1 MKYRWAAEPWHG
13 APRGV
18 AVTAACAIGVGS
30 ATLLGWSMR
39 VPLLVSVGDGLP
51 SMRPN
56 TAVALI
62 LSGVALWILGGEGRP
77 ALLRRFGQLCAAAVV
92 AFGAYVLA
100 EYAFGWDLGID
111 RLLFQDTVNFPV
123 PFPGRPPPNTALCF
137 ILIGSGL
144 LMLRTDTRRGR
155 PIAELF
161 VLPAAVLALIAL
173 TAFVFGDGHFY
184 GLLLLFPFTGMALN
198 AAIALLALC
207 AGIVAARPN
216 VGIMATLRSSA
227 PGSILLR
234 RLLPYVLVLPLLLGR
249 LFLAG
254 MSAGAYTMAASFS
267 LVSVATTLLL
277 GTVLWISA
285 TRLNLLD
292 EARCRAEAAR
302 AFLATLTQSSDDAI
316 IGGDPDGIIHSWN
329 PAAERLYG
337 YAAEEVIGR
346 PAAMLSPPERAGEV
360 EEIVARLRRGKRGEH
375 FETVGRAK
383 DGRTLEVEMTISS
396 IFNEAGRIVGF
407 SRICRDIAQRKAMEA
422 ALASAHEA
430 EQRHRKTEASERR
443 RLQAIIEQMPEAVML
458 VDADAQL
465 TMINRVGADYLC
477 ESDEVLDPRGRRAP
491 RDVRRP
497 SGEPVPWDELPII
510 RALRRGEIVTSVEVL
525 VRRADG
531 ALVSGLVNAAPVRSE
546 DGEIQGAVAVFQ
558 DITSLK
564 ELQRQREEWTGVI
577 AHDLR
582 QPIQTIAMASELLRV
597 RLGGL
602 VPPEGEKQL
611 ARIAVSVDR
620 MNRMA
625 EDLLDASRIEARALK
640 LEPRAVALRAQLVE
654 IVEKA
659 AGMTAGHTVRVEIEG
674 ELLPVWAD
682 AGRLEQIVTNL
693 LSNAAKY
700 GERGREIV
708 VAARAS
714 GGAAQI
720 EVKNWGPGIPP
731 ASLPLLFK
739 RFTRTPE
746 GEARRV
752 RGVGLGLY
760 ITKGL
765 VEAHGGTISVESSP
779 GATTTFRFTLPFAAE
794 AARSAE
800 V

>member
-18 AVTAACAIGVGS
+18 AVTAACAIGIGS
-30 ATLLGWSMR
+30 AALLGWSMG
-39 VPLLVSVGDGLP
+39 VTPLVSVGEGLP
-51 SMRPN
+51 SMVPN
-56 TAVALI
+56 AAVAFI
-62 LSGVALWILGGEGRP
+62 LSGAALWILGGEGRP

-92 AFGAYVLA
+92 AFGVGVLA
-100 EYAFGWDLGID
+100 EYAFGWELGID
-111 RLLFQDTVNFPV
+111 TLLFPNTVDFPG
-123 PFPGRPPPNTALCF
+123 PFPGRPPPNTLLCF
-137 ILIGSGL
+137 ILIGAGL

-155 PIAELF
+155 PIAELL
-161 VLPAAVLALIAL
+161 VLPAAALVLSAL
-173 TAFVFGDGHFY
+173 TAYVFGDGYFY
-184 GLLLLFPFTGMALN
+184 GLLLLVPFTGMPLHGG
-198 AAIALLALC
+198 IALLALC
-207 AGIVAARPN
+207 AGILAARPDH
-216 VGIMATLRSSA
+216 GAMATLRSSA

-234 RLLPYVLVLPLLLGR
+234 PLLPCVLALPLVLGR

-254 MSAGAYTMAASFS
+254 MATGAYTLAAAFS
-267 LVSVATTLLL
+267 LVSVVTTLLL
-277 GTVLWISA
+277 GIVVWMSA
-285 TRLNLLD
+285 VRLNLLD

-302 AFLATLTQSSDDAI
+302 AFLATLTHSSDDAI
-316 IGGDPDGIIHSWN
+316 IGGDPDGIIQSWN
-329 PAAERLYG
+329 PAAEHLYG

-346 PAAMLSPPERAGEV
+346 PVAMLSPPERAGEA
-360 EEIVARLRRGKRGEH
+360 EESVTRLRRGERGEH

-383 DGRTLEVEMTISS
+383 GGRRLELEMTISS
-396 IFNEAGRIVGF
+396 IFDEAGRLVGF
-407 SRICRDIAQRKAMEA
+407 SRICRDVARRKAMEA
-422 ALASAHEA
+422 ELASAHEA
-430 EQRHRKTEASERR
+430 EQRHRNAEARERR
-443 RLQAIIEQMPEAVML
+443 RLQAVIEQMPEAVML
-458 VDADAQL
+458 IDADAQL
-465 TMINRVGADYLC
+465 TMLNRVAADYLC
-477 ESDEVLDPRGRRAP
+477 ESAEVLDPRGRRA
-491 RDVRRP
+491 RFDVRSP

-525 VRRADG
+525 FRRADG
-531 ALVSGLVNAAPVRSE
+531 ALVPGLVNAAPVRSD
-546 DGEIQGAVAVFQ
+546 DGEIQGVVAVFQ

-564 ELQRQREEWTGVI
+564 EMQRQREEWTGVI

-582 QPIQTIAMASELLRV
+582 QPIQSIATASELLRV
-597 RLGGL
+597 RLGGD
-602 VPPEGEKQL
+602 VPPDSEKQL

-620 MNRMA
+620 MSRMA
-625 EDLLDASRIEARALK
+625 DDLLDATRIEVQALK

-659 AGMTAGHTVRVEIEG
+659 AGMTAGHTVRVEIKD

-682 AGRLEQIVTNL
+682 AGRLEQIITNL

-708 VAARAS
+708 VAVRAA

-794 AARSAE
+794 AACSGE